1 MANAKKI
8 NFSSFFLGL
17 MVSLLILV
25 SALGGAIADRVFVI
39 KPLDLVFPRGNT
51 TSLQTDNNLQ
61 KGEVVQ
67 PRTGNQENVIVDVA
81 QQSSQSVVTV
91 SIKKKIQ
98 AVDPFS
104 LSPFPFFFQQQNRPQ
119 QEQQIE
125 RDIGTGFV
133 VSQDDGL
140 VVTNKHV
147 VSDVEAEYTLIDNEG
162 QEHNVLNIYR
172 DPVNDLAILQT
183 SARIA
188 ALPLADSD
196 EIRVG
201 ETVIAIGTA
210 LGEFRQTVTTGVVS
224 GLGRGIQAQG
234 SFAAS
239 ERIDNL
245 IQTDAAINP
254 GNSGGPLLNSQGEV
268 IGVNV
273 AMAVAENI
281 GFAIPI
287 NVVKESLQ
295 NFNQTGQFERPM
307 LGVRYK
313 LIPQDT
319 ALLNDVPQGAYIIEI
334 LPGSTAEE
342 VGLEL
347 GDIITSINDRSVA
360 DAKGG
365 LAGIINQ
372 QSIGETISLEVWR
385 DGQTLNLT
393 GNLQSTEQ

>member
-1 MANAKKI
+1 MKRQRQLNL
-8 NFSSFFLGL
+8 SSFLMGL
-17 MVSLLILV
+17 FVSLIV
-25 SALGGAIADRVFVI
+25 IASALGGAIADRLFVI
-39 KPLDLVFPRGNT
+39 KPLDNLFNRTNQIEMQDGGD
-51 TSLQTDNNLQ
+51 QLQ
-61 KGEVVQ
+61 KGEVVAPIKQ
-67 PRTGNQENVIVDVA
+67 DSSNIIVEVANQ
-81 QQSSQSVVTV
+81 SKQSVVTV
-91 SIKKKIQ
+91 SIKKKVQTI
-98 AVDPFS
+98 DPFS
-104 LSPFPFFFQQQNRPQ
+104 FAPFFFQQPSQI
-119 QEQQIE
+119 QEEQLE

-147 VSDVEAEYTLIDNEG
+147 VSDVEAEYTLIDNDG
-162 QEHNVLNIYR
+162 QEYEVLNIYR

-183 SARIA
+183 SARLP

-196 EIRVG
+196 QIQVG

-234 SFAAS
+234 NFSAS

-254 GNSGGPLLNSQGEV
+254 GNSGGPLLNTKGEV

-295 NFNQTGQFERPM
+295 NFNETGQFERPM

-342 VGLEL
+342 AGLQV
-347 GDIITSINDRSVA
+347 GDIVTKINNQTITDV
-360 DAKGG
+360 KGG
-365 LAGIINQ
+365 LAGVINKQ
-372 QSIGETISLEVWR
+372 RIGDSISLEVWR
-385 DGQTLNLT
+385 NGEILNLSGT
-393 GNLQSTEQ
+393 LQSSQ